1 MLTSSLPHELLVKIF
16 YNLETR
22 PQHRHSSTSSI
33 SFSSSLSLERA
44 DILSC
49 ALVCQDWYYAAVDT
63 LWRDVDLQS
72 VESFIHFSQALEP
85 SFSYIGGTLRGSS
98 CDDDIGEDEDNDM
111 EACPIGSDER
121 HSRNTQRIVRQ
132 EGKEVT
138 RGAINITRSASTT
151 RSTCPS
157 TYPGPAHP
165 SEISSSS
172 NSGLSSF
179 SSSLSTSVSSLSSL
193 SHGPS
198 PGQVGFAGKGYVR
211 TLSLAGSTD
220 CQAPRPFPYLPSCIT
235 DRHLSSLSP
244 SLTHLTSLNL
254 AHCSAISDVSVIYIV
269 TSSSPYLKK
278 IDLTECRLIT
288 NLTIQVIARLCSQL
302 EEISLQGCGLIRD
315 DAIEE
320 LALYCTRLQKIDIGQ
335 CQRASD
341 RAVLALLTSSGQVNA
356 GPNGGLYAPSSLGV
370 IVRTRNAR
378 ISRLGIAGCRGVTMI
393 ALMAIGEHLS
403 PDPMVTDNTNDDGH
417 HSEDASS
424 LLSLEF
430 TCPSPVP
437 RTHVQNAQGH
447 HNQNLSSPARRIFRS
462 LPTTLEE
469 ISIHDA
475 HHLNHDDILCLVQ
488 RVGLTLKTLRLDNGN
503 AVTSDTLTYILGACP
518 KLTVLCIPRATRLDD
533 TGVIQLASAR
543 CATTLVELDLSACRN
558 LTDACLTRLA
568 LASRDIAT
576 SSISTLS
583 HDIKGKSKG
592 ESPQE
597 PPCLFPNLR
606 RLDLSYNGKLTLTGI
621 IPLVMSL
628 KNLCAL
634 DVSFCGDGV
643 TTAWSSSL
651 ETLRESLNPTH
662 SQPTPDQGCASSH
675 SLSSLPSVSPS
686 SQHQPPPPT
695 PVFSIPLQNMGAN
708 EPLAPP
714 PASTLT
720 FTTTGTVPWRRGLG
734 RYVGPMLSRP
744 AQDNTMI
751 PQHPQQHPGQ
761 GTNSA
766 TASLDISRRRFSNPG
781 AYPTEDGDKQSGSSN
796 SLNRRFSAP
805 SASSSSSYSL
815 ASTSSFLPYSPPIHL
830 AGRPE
835 LLEQTPRRVGILAS
849 FHLESWFTPL
859 HQHQLQQLF
868 QMQVQQQHE
877 LQMQVAEVANQGLPQ
892 QNQVMQASALASAA
906 ASAAV
911 LPPEMMVHPVM
922 SATRVGVATIGGSTA
937 STELFGMGGDDL
949 DTVHGTS
956 RQTTT
961 GGRRS
966 SNAHTLNSGDNGSR
980 RSLVS
985 AKIMT
990 SGHCEVSGWGLS
1002 KLREEWG
1009 ESITWA

>member
-1 MLTSSLPHELLVKIF
+1 MG
-16 YNLETR
+16 
-22 PQHRHSSTSSI
+22 
-33 SFSSSLSLERA
+33 
-44 DILSC
+44 
-49 ALVCQDWYYAAVDT
+49 
-63 LWRDVDLQS
+63 
-72 VESFIHFSQALEP
+72 SQ
-85 SFSYIGGTLRGSS
+85 I
-98 CDDDIGEDEDNDM
+98 
-111 EACPIGSDER
+111 
-121 HSRNTQRIVRQ
+121 
-132 EGKEVT
+132 
-138 RGAINITRSASTT
+138 
-151 RSTCPS
+151 
-157 TYPGPAHP
+157 
-165 SEISSSS
+165 
-172 NSGLSSF
+172 
-179 SSSLSTSVSSLSSL
+179 
-193 SHGPS
+193 
-198 PGQVGFAGKGYVR
+198 GFAGKSYVR

-235 DRHLSSLSP
+235 DKHLSSLSP

-254 AHCSAISDVSVIYIV
+254 AHCSAISDVSVIDIV

-288 NLTIQVIARLCSQL
+288 NLTVQVIARLCSQL

-320 LALYCTRLQKIDIGQ
+320 LALHCTRLQKIDIGQ

-341 RAVLALLTSSGQVNA
+341 RAVLALLRSSGQMNSD
-356 GPNGGLYAPSSLGV
+356 PYEGLYTSPSRGV
-370 IVRTRNAR
+370 NVRTRNAR
-378 ISRLGIAGCRGVTMI
+378 ISRLGIAGCRGVTMM

-403 PDPMVTDNTNDDGH
+403 SDPMAADNAIYDGH
-417 HSEDASS
+417 PSEDASS
-424 LLSLEF
+424 LLSLEL

-437 RTHVQNAQGH
+437 RTGMQNAQGP
-447 HNQNLSSPARRIFRS
+447 HNQNVSSPAKRIFRS

-488 RVGLTLKTLRLDNGN
+488 RVGLTLKTLRLDSGN

-543 CATTLVELDLSACRN
+543 CASTLVELDLSACRN

-576 SSISTLS
+576 SSTNTFS
-583 HDIKGKSKG
+583 HDIKGKGKG
-592 ESPQE
+592 EAPQE
-597 PPCLFPNLR
+597 RPCLFPNLR
-606 RLDLSYNGKLTLTGI
+606 RLDLSYNGKLTLAGI

-651 ETLRESLNPTH
+651 EILRESLNPIQ

-675 SLSSLPSVSPS
+675 NLSNLPSVSPS

-695 PVFSIPLQNMGAN
+695 PTFSMPLQNTSVGG
-708 EPLAPP
+708 PLAPLTP
-714 PASTLT
+714 PTSTPT
-720 FTTTGTVPWRRGLG
+720 FTTTGAVPWRRGLG
-734 RYVGPMLSRP
+734 RYVGPMLNRP
-744 AQDNTMI
+744 AQDNTVI

-761 GTNSA
+761 GTSSA
-766 TASLDISRRRFSNPG
+766 TTSPDISRRRFSNPG
-781 AYPTEDGDKQSGSSN
+781 AYPTEDGDNQSGSSN
-796 SLNRRFSAP
+796 NLNRRFSAP
-805 SASSSSSYSL
+805 PASSSSSYSL
-815 ASTSSFLPYSPPIHL
+815 ASIFPCLPYSPPIHL
-830 AGRPE
+830 AGRTE

-849 FHLESWFTPL
+849 FHLESWFTPS

-868 QMQVQQQHE
+868 QMQLQQQRE
-877 LQMQVAEVANQGLPQ
+877 LQMQVATMANQGLLQ
-892 QNQVMQASALASAA
+892 QNQMMQASAIASAA
-906 ASAAV
+906 ALAAV

-922 SATRVGVATIGGSTA
+922 TATRVGVATIGGSTA
-937 STELFGMGGDDL
+937 SAELFDMGGDL
-949 DTVHGTS
+949 DTAHGTS
-956 RQTTT
+956 RQTTTT

-966 SNAHTLNSGDNGSR
+966 SNTQTLNSGDSSSR
-980 RSLVS
+980 RSSVS
-985 AKIMT
+985 AKIT
-990 SGHCEVSGWGLS
+990 ASGHCEVSGWGLS
-1002 KLREEWG
+1002 RLREEWS

>member
-72 VESFIHFSQALEP
+72 VESFIHFSRALEP

-111 EACPIGSDER
+111 EACPVGSDER

-138 RGAINITRSASTT
+138 RGAINITRSASTA

-157 TYPGPAHP
+157 TSPGPAHP
-165 SEISSSS
+165 FEISSSS

-211 TLSLAGSTD
+211 TLSLTGSTD

-254 AHCSAISDVSVIYIV
+254 AHCSAISDVSVIDIV

-341 RAVLALLTSSGQVNA
+341 RAVLALLT
-356 GPNGGLYAPSSLGV
+356 
-370 IVRTRNAR
+370 I
-378 ISRLGIAGCRGVTMI
+378 
-393 ALMAIGEHLS
+393 
-403 PDPMVTDNTNDDGH
+403 
-417 HSEDASS
+417 
-424 LLSLEF
+424 
-430 TCPSPVP
+430 
-437 RTHVQNAQGH
+437 
-447 HNQNLSSPARRIFRS
+447 
-462 LPTTLEE
+462 
-469 ISIHDA
+469 
-475 HHLNHDDILCLVQ
+475 
-488 RVGLTLKTLRLDNGN
+488 GLTLKTLRLDNGN

-533 TGVIQLASAR
+533 MGVIQLASAR

-628 KNLCAL
+628 KSLCAL

-675 SLSSLPSVSPS
+675 SLSSLPS
-686 SQHQPPPPT
+686 
-695 PVFSIPLQNMGAN
+695 
-708 EPLAPP
+708 
-714 PASTLT
+714 
-720 FTTTGTVPWRRGLG
+720 
-734 RYVGPMLSRP
+734 
-744 AQDNTMI
+744 
-751 PQHPQQHPGQ
+751 
-761 GTNSA
+761 
-766 TASLDISRRRFSNPG
+766 
-781 AYPTEDGDKQSGSSN
+781 
-796 SLNRRFSAP
+796 
-805 SASSSSSYSL
+805 
-815 ASTSSFLPYSPPIHL
+815 
-830 AGRPE
+830 
-835 LLEQTPRRVGILAS
+835 EQYHG
-849 FHLESWFTPL
+849 
-859 HQHQLQQLF
+859 
-868 QMQVQQQHE
+868 
-877 LQMQVAEVANQGLPQ
+877 AEVLD
-892 QNQVMQASALASAA
+892 VM
-906 ASAAV
+906 
-911 LPPEMMVHPVM
+911 
-922 SATRVGVATIGGSTA
+922 
-937 STELFGMGGDDL
+937 
-949 DTVHGTS
+949 
-956 RQTTT
+956 
-961 GGRRS
+961 
-966 SNAHTLNSGDNGSR
+966 
-980 RSLVS
+980 
-985 AKIMT
+985 
-990 SGHCEVSGWGLS
+990 
-1002 KLREEWG
+1002 
-1009 ESITWA
+1009 